1 MLLVR
6 YGRQKEFLMC
16 SGSKTVRK
24 KTLGRY
30 EIRWNDNDIIGL
42 DGTIGCGPVSSGS
55 ENGTGSVVY
64 KRNI

>member
-42 DGTIGCGPVSSGS
+42 DGTIGCGPVSSGL
-55 ENGTGSVVY
+55 G
-64 KRNI
+64 